1 MFYGVVIN
9 GTIMITDASH
19 GKPVVELEPTATPRG
34 YHNEQRVT
42 DTGTQIIVSYEMAP
56 DEGSA
61 EEAALELTRLQFM
74 SLPDEAAYPFR
85 ALAPTWQ
92 VGVTYYGPDDADGNP
107 QSRVLLY
114 GNLYKCLQTHVAE
127 ADWVPTVAPSLWA
140 RILPGQAGSGQT
152 VGEWQQPG
160 STNGYMT
167 GERVTYNGH
176 LWESLVDNNV
186 DIPGTD
192 NGFRW
197 KDLGEVQTS

>member
-9 GTIMITDASH
+9 GTLMITDASH
-19 GKPVVELEPTATPRG
+19 GKPIVEIEPIATPRG
-34 YHNEQRVT
+34 YHNEQQLM
-42 DTGTQIIVSYEMAP
+42 DNGTQIVVSYEMVP

-61 EEAALELTRLQFM
+61 AQAALELTRLQFM

-92 VGVTYYGPDDADGNP
+92 AGVTYYGPDDAEGNP

-127 ADWVPTVAPSLWA
+127 ADWVPTMAPSLWA

-167 GERVTYNGH
+167 GERVTHNGH
-176 LWESLVDNNV
+176 LWESTADNNV
-186 DIPGTD
+186 WEPGAVGAPWT
-192 NGFRW
+192 
-197 KDLGEVQTS
+197 DLGEVQAS

>member
-19 GKPVVELEPTATPRG
+19 GKPVVELEPTDTPRG

-61 EEAALELTRLQFM
+61 EQAALELTRLQFM

-92 VGVTYYGPDDADGNP
+92 VGVTYYGPDDAEGNP

-127 ADWVPTVAPSLWA
+127 AGWVPTVAPSLWA

-167 GERVTYNGH
+167 GERVTHNGH
-176 LWESLVDNNV
+176 LWESTADNNV
-186 DIPGTD
+186 WEPGAV
-192 NGFRW
+192 GAPW

>member
-1 MFYGVVIN
+1 MFYGIAVN
-9 GTIMITDASH
+9 GTVMLTDPAH
-19 GKPVVELEPTATPRG
+19 GKPVVELEPTDTPRG

-61 EEAALELTRLQFM
+61 EQAALELTRLQFM

-92 VGVTYYGPDDADGNP
+92 AGVSYYGPGDPDGNP

-127 ADWVPTVAPSLWA
+127 AGWVPTVAPSLWA

-152 VGEWQQPG
+152 VGAWQQPG

-176 LWESLVDNNV
+176 LWESTADNNV
-186 DIPGTD
+186 WEPGAVGAPWT
-192 NGFRW
+192 
-197 KDLGEVQTS
+197 DLGEVSA

>member
-9 GTIMITDASH
+9 GTLMITDASH
-19 GKPVVELEPTATPRG
+19 GKPIIEIEPIATPRG
-34 YHNEQRVT
+34 YHNEQQLM
-42 DTGTQIIVSYEMAP
+42 DNGTQIVVSYEMVP

-61 EEAALELTRLQFM
+61 EQAALELTRLQFM

-92 VGVTYYGPDDADGNP
+92 AGVTYYGPNERDSNP

-127 ADWVPTVAPSLWA
+127 ADWVPTIAPSLWA

-167 GERVTYNGH
+167 GERVTHNGH
-176 LWESLVDNNV
+176 LWESTADNNV
-186 DIPGTD
+186 WEPGAVGAPWT
-192 NGFRW
+192 
-197 KDLGEVQTS
+197 DLGEVQAS